1 MIVLKEK
8 FTMEPI
14 LVALDLDKRME
25 VNVSDYVTGGVLSMK
40 CVDRKWRLVA
50 YLSKSLNEIEKNYE
64 IHNREMLAVII
75 KLGT

>member
-25 VNVSDYVTGGVLSMK
+25 VNVSDYVTGGVLSIK

-75 KLGT
+75 KLET

>member
-1 MIVLKEK
+1 MIVLKER

-40 CVDRKWRLVA
+40 CVDGKWRLVA
-50 YLSKSLNEIEKNYE
+50 YLSKSLNETEKNYE
-64 IHNREMLAVII
+64 IQKREMLAVIR

>member
-25 VNVSDYVTGGVLSMK
+25 VNVSDYVTGGVLSIK

>member
-1 MIVLKEK
+1 MIVLKER

-40 CVDRKWRLVA
+40 CVDGK
-50 YLSKSLNEIEKNYE
+50 
-64 IHNREMLAVII
+64 
-75 KLGT
+75 